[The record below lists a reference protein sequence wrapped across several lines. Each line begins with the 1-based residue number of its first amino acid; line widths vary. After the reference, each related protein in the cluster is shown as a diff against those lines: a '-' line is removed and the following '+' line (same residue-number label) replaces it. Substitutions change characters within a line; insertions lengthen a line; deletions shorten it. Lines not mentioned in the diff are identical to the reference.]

1 MRQLTRPDPK
11 GRDKRRCSSRPSAI
25 LGLLMV
31 AVLSCPAVRSQSTN
45 RYQKLYQNDTYAYS
59 VTLAPGTTAIGP
71 SAPNPNH
78 GFTVPLHSS
87 AAPKVQGSTDSYL
100 WVSAFFVPA
109 DGVDNLSDAVRYN
122 LRTAESGLGASLKIR
137 QEGEASLAG
146 IKARRVISDFDA
158 HGTQM
163 VDEELVAIRDSFMYT
178 IGLRTTPEQ
187 WPADR
192 ALFEQIV
199 SGFKALPLR
208 K

>member
-1 MRQLTRPDPK
+1 
-11 GRDKRRCSSRPSAI
+11 
-25 LGLLMV
+25 
-31 AVLSCPAVRSQSTN
+31 
-45 RYQKLYQNDTYAYS
+45 
-59 VTLAPGTTAIGP
+59 
-71 SAPNPNH
+71 
-78 GFTVPLHSS
+78 
-87 AAPKVQGSTDSYL
+87 
-100 WVSAFFVPA
+100 VSAFFVPA